1 MRTGMMYRVC
11 VRLAALVIAGAG
23 VARAQ
28 SGAASDASPKLPAAA
43 EAAVNRIADSAR
55 TRGLPTEPLFAKAA
69 EGALKG
75 ADPARI
81 VDAVRGLSRELDGAR
96 QAIGPG
102 ASSAELV
109 AAASLLHVGVT
120 PSQLK
125 HLSEVG
131 GDRGTPN
138 RLVMPFVVLAD
149 LVARHVSTDVA
160 LSSIETLVARGA
172 PDAQFANLRTAIER
186 DIASGTRP
194 DVAAQTRS
202 AAVLRS
208 LEPRPVPRPSA

>member
-1 MRTGMMYRVC
+1 MRSSVV
-11 VRLAALVIAGAG
+11 VRLAWAMLIVAGAG
-23 VARAQ
+23 VAHAQ
-28 SGAASDASPKLPAAA
+28 TGTASDSPKLPPAA
-43 EAAVNRIADSAR
+43 EAAVNRIADSTR
-55 TRGLPTEPLFAKAA
+55 TRGLPTDPLFAKVA
-69 EGALKG
+69 EGLLKN
-75 ADPARI
+75 ADPSRI
-81 VDAVRGLSRELDGAR
+81 VDAVRSLARELDVAR
-96 QAIGPG
+96 QSLGAG

-120 PSQLK
+120 PPQLK

-131 GDRGTPN
+131 AEHGTPN
-138 RLVMPFVVLAD
+138 RLVMPFTVLAD

-194 DVAAQTRS
+194 DAAAQARS
-202 AAVLRS
+202 AAVLRT
-208 LEPRPVPRPSA
+208 LEPRPTSRPPE

>member
-1 MRTGMMYRVC
+1 MRSNVA
-11 VRLAALVIAGAG
+11 VRLTLALLLVAGAG

-28 SGAASDASPKLPAAA
+28 SGTSNEGPKLPPAA

-55 TRGLPTEPLFAKAA
+55 TRGLPTDPLFAKVA
-69 EGALKG
+69 EGLLKN
-75 ADPARI
+75 ADPTRI
-81 VDAVRGLSRELDGAR
+81 VDAVRGLARELDVAR
-96 QAIGPG
+96 QALGAS

-109 AAASLLHVGVT
+109 AAASVLHVGVT
-120 PSQLK
+120 PPQLK
-125 HLSEVG
+125 HLSEAG
-131 GDRGTPN
+131 AERGTPN
-138 RLVMPFVVLAD
+138 RLVMPFTVLAD

-160 LSSIETLVARGA
+160 ISSIETLVARGA

-202 AAVLRS
+202 AAVLRT
-208 LEPRPVPRPSA
+208 LEPRPGSRPPD